1 MFNLQH
7 TWGASPPN
15 PPVVG
20 GFAPHTP
27 RCTRTHH
34 TRIFTHYILGG
45 QTPPLNNCTHD
56 AATSRCPPVQNIY
69 THAQKNG
76 PCSTLLAYSLCRCY
90 SKSNWSILLRRQGP
104 QQAIQAHNTPA
115 PLHPVHRCKRSSHNH
130 QIPHPPHH
138 QHNATAVRP
147 LQCKPLPRA
156 NHVHPGT
163 KFFSHPSPVYSISQM
178 HRPL

>member
-1 MFNLQH
+1 MQCLRIP
-7 TWGASPPN
+7 SPPRITQLGDIISHSSVHCSH
-15 PPVVG
+15 PPP
-20 GFAPHTP
+20 APKAVHVKW
-27 RCTRTHH
+27 H
-34 TRIFTHYILGG
+34 TRSD
-45 QTPPLNNCTHD
+45 NNWTHD
-56 AATSRCPPVQNIY
+56 AATSRCPPAQNIY
-69 THAQKNG
+69 THAQKHG

-90 SKSNWSILLRRQGP
+90 SKSNWSILLLRQGP

-138 QHNATAVRP
+138 QHNDTALRP